1 VSIRRPSCG
10 VLAAAVSALAATSCE
25 SPIERPPA
33 PENEGI
39 YAFANGC
46 YAVEGFDPGEDNARF
61 LAPALGG
68 HSFAFSAESADGGSR
83 FFMKASDL
91 GTYLLYDQEGRYLVG
106 EDGLLE
112 RHAKLLSDL
121 LVIDD
126 AYISGA
132 EWELA
137 PSDRDADRFQL
148 KKPQDG
154 PLPRSQRPAHALPV
168 QRGRRHPARA
178 GGVRRAPRAHPST
191 PRAPSSRAAGP
202 TATSSASSTRTLT
215 C

>member
-148 KKPQDG
+148 KNRKTG
-154 PLPRSQRPAHALPV
+154 HYLARSGQLALPV
-168 QRGRRHPARA
+168 QRGRRHPCT
-178 GGVRRAPRAHPST
+178 RRRGAPSTPSSPST
-191 PRAPSSRAAGP
+191 PRGPSSRAAGR
-202 TATSSASSTRTLT
+202 TAPSSASSTRTPT